1 MEHEKYSKW
10 MDKTRKD
17 LDVELTELHVSAK
30 LKTLEVKYLKQEN
43 ENWKLL
49 IEALREKDQQLTNM
63 DLMMNSM
70 YKLNMILVEE
80 LRENKTHYLRINEA
94 LLEQNRLKTMEV
106 TKLTRLCM
114 SQRSAA
120 ANTTSFDVSDDK

>member
-17 LDVELTELHVSAK
+17 LDVELMELHASAK

-43 ENWKLL
+43 ENWKFL
-49 IEALREKDQQLTNM
+49 IEALREKDKQLTNM
-63 DLMMNSM
+63 DLTMNSM

-120 ANTTSFDVSDDK
+120 NKTSFDVLDDK